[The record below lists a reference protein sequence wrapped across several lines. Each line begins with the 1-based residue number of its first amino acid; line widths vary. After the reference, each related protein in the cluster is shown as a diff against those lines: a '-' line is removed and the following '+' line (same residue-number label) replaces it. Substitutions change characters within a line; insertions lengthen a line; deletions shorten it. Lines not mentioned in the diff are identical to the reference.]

1 MTSVA
6 SWTSIL
12 LGLALSGAPAL
23 ADEAIR
29 AEGPLAETLI
39 AKAEISRVLVA
50 GFQSIGA
57 APPERPALWAAVP
70 ASWRGKSLCLRLLSA
85 DGTYTAQ
92 QSFAVSPDWRGGVSP
107 LGFATAFADR
117 LEALKAD
124 EMAVRISLGDCSTGD
139 AVYALGSWNSDR
151 RSGPMDGVLL
161 LNSMRASEVYLIEKG
176 TGRELS
182 CTVKTA
188 DASTS
193 FDTLCPIPAP
203 LLGGE
208 GRLTFEVNSIRR
220 GTFDPVTLLS
230 IEKGPP

>member
-6 SWTSIL
+6 SWASIL
-12 LGLALSGAPAL
+12 SGLVLCGVPAL
-23 ADEAIR
+23 AEDAIR

-39 AKAEISRVLVA
+39 AKAEISRVLVT
-50 GFQSIGA
+50 GFQAIGA
-57 APPERPALWAAVP
+57 APPERPALWASVP
-70 ASWRGKSLCLRLLSA
+70 ATWRGQSLCLRLLSA
-85 DGTYTAQ
+85 DGTYSAQ
-92 QSFAVSPDWRGGVSP
+92 QTFAVPPDWGGGVSS
-107 LGFATAFADR
+107 LDFATAFADR

-124 EMAVRISLGDCSTGD
+124 EMAVRISLGDCSAGD
-139 AVYALGSWNSDR
+139 TVYALGSWNSDR
-151 RSGPMDGVLL
+151 RSGPADGVLL

-176 TGRELS
+176 SGRELS

-188 DASTS
+188 GASTS

-203 LLGGE
+203 LLSGE

-230 IEKGPP
+230 IEKGQP